1 MELKALGTLR
11 RLDVREIWPN
21 EARDFTPWLVENL
34 PLLGQTLGMDLEL
47 VSREAAVGAFSL
59 DVLARDLG
67 ANRVVVIENQLEV
80 TNHDH
85 LGKLL
90 TYAAG
95 HDAGAMVWIARE
107 LREEHRQAL
116 DWLNQH
122 TDENIDFYGVV
133 VEALQIDDSKP
144 ACSFKLVAFPNE
156 WTKEAKGP
164 GGGVSPRREAYRAFF
179 QQLLDDLREK
189 HKFTG
194 ARVAQPQSWYA
205 FSSGT
210 TGFVYSF
217 SFTGQAEVRAEL
229 YIDRGDAGENKGAFD
244 ALQQK
249 REAIEREFGE
259 PLQWERLDEKRASR
273 VAIYRKGSIDDEP
286 QVLEDIRKWAT
297 EHLLRLKKVFSPYV
311 AALAK

>member
-1 MELKALGTLR
+1 MAAKPLGVLK

-21 EARDFTPWLVENL
+21 EARDFTPWLVEHIS
-34 PLLGQTLGMDLEL
+34 LLGETVGMDLEL
-47 VSREAAVGAFSL
+47 TGREAPVGAFSL

-67 ANRVVVIENQLEV
+67 SNRVVVIENQLEP

-95 HDAGAMVWIARE
+95 HDAGAMIWIARE
-107 LREEHRQAL
+107 LREEHRQTL

-122 TDENIDFYGVV
+122 TDDATEFYGVV

-144 ACSFKLVAFPNE
+144 ACSFKLVAFPNG
-156 WTKEAKGP
+156 WSKANNP
-164 GGGVSPRREAYRAFF
+164 HGGATSPRREAYRAFF
-179 QQLLDDLREK
+179 QLLLDDLREK

-194 ARVAQPQSWYA
+194 ARAAQPQSWYA

-217 SFTGQAEVRAEL
+217 SFAAQAQVRAEV
-229 YIDRGDAGENKGAFD
+229 YIDGGDAAENKEFFD
-244 ALQQK
+244 ALLQ
-249 REAIEREFGE
+249 RRDEIDRDFGE
-259 PLQWERLDEKRASR
+259 PLQWERLDEKQASR
-273 VAIYRKGSIDDEP
+273 VATYRKGSIDDDAKT
-286 QVLEDIRKWAT
+286 LEEIRQWAI
-297 EHLLRLKKVFSPYV
+297 ERLLRLKKVFSPRIS
-311 AALAK
+311 ALMK

>member
-1 MELKALGTLR
+1 MELKPLGVLK

-34 PLLGQTLGMDLEL
+34 SLLGEALGMDLEL
-47 VSREAAVGAFSL
+47 VTREAPVGAFSL

-67 ANRVVVIENQLEV
+67 GNRVVVIENQLEM
-80 TNHDH
+80 TDHDH

-95 HDAGAMVWIARE
+95 HDAAAMVWIARE

-122 TDENIDFYGVV
+122 TDENVDFYGVV

-144 ACSFKLVAFPNE
+144 ACSFKVVAFPNE
-156 WTKEAKGP
+156 WAKTTKVP

-189 HKFTG
+189 HRFTG
-194 ARVAQPQSWYA
+194 ARAAQPQSWYA
-205 FSSGT
+205 FSSGMP
-210 TGFVYSF
+210 GFVYSF
-217 SFTGQAEVRAEL
+217 SFAAQAQVRAEL
-229 YIDRGDAGENKGAFD
+229 YIDRGDATDNKGSFD
-244 ALQQK
+244 ALLQK

-273 VAIYRKGSIDDEP
+273 VATYRKGSIDDEP
-286 QVLEDIRKWAT
+286 QTLEEIRKWAI
-297 EHLLRLKKVFSPYV
+297 EHLLRLKKVFSPHV
-311 AALAK
+311 SALLK